1 MNISS
6 KLKTLPILGSLALAL
21 ISAPAIA
28 VADNGKREQNRSHY
42 SQKADKP
49 HHRGE
54 SRRQHR
60 QPDVHRGQ
68 HRNGHNRRG
77 YNDYAHNHGHKYAF
91 NKGHKKHHKKHHK
104 HGHYGHHRHPHYRHG
119 HGHAYGH
126 NYRNHYQS
134 QVIVRP
140 ERRAFVD
147 LRDLR
152 FMFGLHTD
160 NLDLI
165 FRD

>member
-28 VADNGKREQNRSHY
+28 VADNAKREQNRGQY
-42 SQKADKP
+42 SQKADKS
-49 HHRGE
+49 HYRGE
-54 SRRQHR
+54 SNRQHR
-60 QPDVHRGQ
+60 QQGEHRGQ
-68 HRNGHNRRG
+68 QRNGHNRHG

-91 NKGHKKHHKKHHK
+91 NKSHKKHHK
-104 HGHYGHHRHPHYRHG
+104 HRRHGHNSHHRHPHYGHRHG
-119 HGHAYGH
+119 HSHGQH
-126 NYRNHYQS
+126 NHYQS
-134 QVIVRP
+134 NVIVRP
-140 ERRAFVD
+140 QRHTPYLNLNDV
-147 LRDLR
+147 R

-160 NLDLI
+160 NVDLI